1 MSQLKIIGRKE
12 LVDILDL
19 DLFGLD
25 AKIDTGAYSNSL
37 HCDDISID
45 NDGFVHFKLLDKI
58 HPSYH
63 GRKIKLPI
71 YKQKIV
77 KSSNGASEFR
87 VFIQVSILFYGKR
100 YKTVISLTNR
110 KDMKYPML
118 IGRKFLVNRFLV
130 DVSKENLA
138 SKNI

>member
-37 HCDDISID
+37 HCDDISIY

-71 YKQKIV
+71 YKQKMV
-77 KSSNGASEFR
+77 KSSNGASELR